1 MLRINEILD
10 AVEELMKERFPNSDA
25 YRNLTPKDFKR
36 PAFMVEMGKQTMET
50 FTRDLV
56 ERTAEVTVT
65 LFEEVDVWHDSQVEA
80 LGDRLTLALE
90 LFSCPAIQVGDR
102 CLDLSAVHGDYFNNY
117 AQVTFTLSWQ
127 DDRETEQAE
136 AALAKYYDLTIE
148 VNKKEE
154 THNG

>member
-10 AVEELMKERFPNSDA
+10 AVDELMKERFPNSDA

-65 LFEEVDVWHDSQVEA
+65 LFEEVDVRHNSQVEA

-102 CLDLSAVHGDYFNNY
+102 YLDLSAVHGDYFNDY
-117 AQVTFTLSWQ
+117 AQVIFTLSWQ
-127 DDRETEQAE
+127 DDR
-136 AALAKYYDLTIE
+136 DLTPVE
-148 VNKKEE
+148 VPPLEDYDISVVPDGREE
-154 THNG
+154 E

>member
-65 LFEEVDVWHDSQVEA
+65 LFEEVDVRHNSQVEA

-102 CLDLSAVHGDYFNNY
+102 YLDLSAVHGDYFNDY
-117 AQVTFTLSWQ
+117 AQVIFTLSWQ
-127 DDRETEQAE
+127 DDR
-136 AALAKYYDLTIE
+136 DLTPVE
-148 VNKKEE
+148 VPPLEDYDISVVPDGREE
-154 THNG
+154 E